1 MELNSTVQTRK
12 FIMPGKKNME
22 NAIDCKIEPGGGGI
36 KPFTTLNIN
45 VYRQQLKKNNNSA
58 CIF

>member
-1 MELNSTVQTRK
+1 MEK
-12 FIMPGKKNME
+12 
-22 NAIDCKIEPGGGGI
+22 AIDCKIEPEGGGI

-45 VYRQQLKKNNNSA
+45 VYRQQLKKNNSA